1 MDTKQSDSEY
11 SEEEAR
17 ERGDAVLRH
26 MMNKPPQ
33 KHEPL
38 KKRKAAERNPVAKDS
53 GSSPLTIAQTMM
65 LCALLRN
72 WWTSRKGKTSTP
84 SLRAL

>member
-11 SEEEAR
+11 SEQEAR

-26 MMNKPPQ
+26 MMTKPPQ

-38 KKRKAAERNPVAKDS
+38 KKRKPSKPRTDPAKIKKIS
-53 GSSPLTIAQTMM
+53 A
-65 LCALLRN
+65 
-72 WWTSRKGKTSTP
+72 K
-84 SLRAL
+84 